1 MSDRDRPV
9 ALLPGAMPS
18 RWSVW
23 RSWLLRTFPGRALV
37 LGAVIKAITWPLRL
51 VSTLPGALEAVDMVG
66 SLALLFAAAYGIT
79 RFTVWSKRRLLWR
92 VRRKLILSYVFVGVV
107 PALLVITFFLL
118 AGLILAFNV
127 SSYLVQSRIRNLTDQ
142 ARFLAQTV
150 QLEVQRASTPE
161 AVAEI
166 LERRQSSA
174 ESRYPYLSL
183 AVVPVSNLT
192 CKVAP
197 AQAARV
203 AKMSTSGLPIPA
215 GEWRHLD
222 PPAALPKWIGCD
234 GFGGLIA
241 YEAPATTQPAE
252 QTPTQTRLL
261 IRAVTLPEVANPAWA
276 VVLDMPISTTVE
288 QRIQEETGIR
298 MDEISANLGRGVQPT
313 KGNALENRPPAEDD
327 GPLLSVRSARW
338 VVFLDHVDWAS
349 GEPESASVRILINAI
364 EIYDRI
370 SVVSPVGLGE
380 MNFGQALLLVLAI
393 VGVLFLTIQFVAL
406 VIGFVLARQ
415 ITGAVHDLFTGTQHV
430 RAGDFAHQIPVRAR
444 DQLGELAESFNLMT
458 GEVTTLLGEMA
469 EKGRLEQEMFAAREI
484 QQKLLPTGPLKVTGL
499 TVSAF
504 CEPAREVA
512 GDYYDFLPIT
522 DSMLGMLIADVAG
535 KGLAA
540 GLYMAQLKVI
550 VQSLSRLHH
559 EPKAFLCAVNKV
571 VSANLDGKS
580 FITMT
585 YGVIDIERREMTFA
599 RAGHCPLIH
608 VPANQP
614 AGMRKSRML
623 VPDGLVVGLQI
634 DDGTMFDSILQEET
648 IQIAPGDLV
657 VWFTD
662 GISETMNEAFDCFG
676 EDRLAQVVSQY
687 AHLPFDQ
694 LRSYILAEL
703 RAFAGGADQHDDMT
717 MILMKID
724 SPTPLPA
731 GPPRASLGPGASA

>member
-1 MSDRDRPV
+1 MSDPVRPA
-9 ALLPGAMPS
+9 ALLPGDVPS
-18 RWSVW
+18 RWRVW

-37 LGAVIKAITWPLRL
+37 LGFVIKAITWPVNL
-51 VSTLPGALEAVDMVG
+51 VGTLPPALDAIDMVG
-66 SLALLFAAAYGIT
+66 SLALLFAIAYGLT
-79 RFTVWSKRRLLWR
+79 RFAVWSKRRLLWR

-107 PALLVITFFLL
+107 PALLVMTFFLL

-127 SSYLVQSRIRNLTDQ
+127 SSYLIQSRVRNLTDQ

-150 QLEVQRASTPE
+150 QLEVQRSTS
-161 AVAEI
+161 AET
-166 LERRQSSA
+166 LQDTLVRRQSSI
-174 ESRYPYLSL
+174 EPRYPFVSI
-183 AVVPVSNLT
+183 AVVPVSNLS
-192 CKVAP
+192 CKVEAS
-197 AQAARV
+197 QAARV
-203 AKMSTSGLPIPA
+203 PKTL
-215 GEWRHLD
+215 
-222 PPAALPKWIGCD
+222 PAALPVTAGGWGHLPVPTALPKWVGCD
-234 GFGGLIA
+234 GFSGLIA
-241 YEAPATTQPAE
+241 YTAPLKPGAPPGDQGM
-252 QTPTQTRLL
+252 TRLVM
-261 IRAVTLPEVANPAWA
+261 RAVALPEVANPAWA
-276 VVLDMPISTTVE
+276 VILDMPLSTAIE
-288 QRIQEETGIR
+288 QRIQQETGIR
-298 MDEISANLGRGVQPT
+298 IGDITAIDEATRGVQPMV
-313 KGNALENRPPAEDD
+313 GNAIEERPSDDDD
-327 GPLLSVRSARW
+327 GPVLSLQQARW
-338 VVFLDHVDWAS
+338 VVFLDHVDWPT
-349 GEPESASVRILINAI
+349 GEPESASASIVISTFDVF
-364 EIYDRI
+364 DRI
-370 SVVSPVGLGE
+370 SVVSPVGLGQ
-380 MNFGQALLLVLAI
+380 MNFGQVLLFVLAVI
-393 VGVLFLTIQFVAL
+393 GVLFMIIQFVAL

-484 QQKLLPTGPLKVTGL
+484 QQKLLPTGPLRVTGL
-499 TVSAF
+499 AVSAF

-522 DSMLGMLIADVAG
+522 DSILGVLIADVSG

-559 EPKAFLCAVNKV
+559 EPKEFLMAVNKV

-585 YGVIDIERREMTFA
+585 YGVIDIERREMTIA

-614 AGMRKSRML
+614 AGMRKARFL

-634 DDGTMFDSILQEET
+634 DDGTLFDSILKEQTFRIE
-648 IQIAPGDLV
+648 PGDLI

-676 EDRLAQVVSQY
+676 EDRLAQVVEQY

-694 LRSYILAEL
+694 LRAYILAEL

-717 MILMKID
+717 MILMKIEV
-724 SPTPLPA
+724 PLPV
-731 GPPRASLGPGASA
+731 LPGVIA